1 MPEFLFDVRT
11 SSGGAQVY
19 DSLMTSAEQF
29 ARTWERA
36 EGKRAMPGLRAVEAI
51 TILDDD
57 DPD

>member
-11 SSGGAQVY
+11 SAGGAEVY

-29 ARTWERA
+29 ARMWERA
-36 EGKRAMPGLRAVEAI
+36 EGKRTIPGLRAVEAI
-51 TILDDD
+51 AALDDD